1 MTPPLNEPLGTG
13 KAGSAI
19 GRALRDV
26 WRITFAEPVQEGR
39 PQPSRWPHGLAAIG
53 AAAGALYV
61 LLTLAAVFAV
71 PLRQAVELTASP
83 TSEFT
88 LPTLSLPLLVAGLLL
103 SLALAHTAA
112 LHTSWW
118 LRLPLFL
125 FGATAT
131 FFFTATAFDQ
141 PVLMLGSV
149 LAYLGL
155 LVFTIL
161 RARRRYAW
169 WEFVVVTA
177 LVVTATL
184 LPWARQGLA
193 TSFVDPRP
201 IGLEGALT
209 NLQPLALPAIIVAA
223 TAPAQIVVTGAVA
236 VSTREVGRRVFW
248 VGAALLLVWFGFS
261 VHWSAGDLTSSGLL
275 GSATTLAVVAGGLAI
290 ALRRA
295 GRARPE
301 PPSVYPETWGPWLYP
316 LAVAM
321 VSVVVVVVPLTILHS
336 MLPQLGLTGTAAG
349 DLAELAMASWLSSN
363 PGVLWRALL
372 GIVALGFAW
381 QRSRTGRLGEAG
393 FLISFAAAVLLD
405 AAGLLPVGD
414 FLLDRT
420 PEGYALVAG
429 VAAVGFAGWAAARR
443 RLTRERTVGVL
454 TVLLLAVLYP
464 HRDVLSDPGSAV
476 LVFSAPLVIL
486 FGLTWRILTDAG
498 FTREGSRHF
507 PQPTRVLLFLA
518 NSLFAVT
525 SVAFLALARGT
536 GTSVDT
542 TPWAFVGD
550 SLLGDPLF
558 VVALVAG
565 TWLIVSR
572 AGGRELSYSLPEQR
586 PSA

>member
-1 MTPPLNEPLGTG
+1 MSAPTVEPVETEETG
-13 KAGSAI
+13 SPI
-19 GRALRDV
+19 TTALRDI
-26 WRITFAEPVQEGR
+26 WRITFAEPVREGR

-53 AAAGALYV
+53 AAAATLYV
-61 LLTLAAVFAV
+61 LLTLAAAFAV
-71 PLRQAVELTASP
+71 PLRQAGDLTASP

-88 LPTLSLPLLVAGLLL
+88 LPTITLPLLVAGLLL
-103 SLALAHTAA
+103 SLVLAHTAA

-125 FGATAT
+125 FGAAAT

-141 PVLMLGSV
+141 PLLMLGSV

-155 LVFTIL
+155 LVFTL
-161 RARRRYAW
+161 VRARRNYAW
-169 WEFVVVTA
+169 WEFVVVA
-177 LVVTATL
+177 GLVAVATL
-184 LPWARQGLA
+184 LPWAGA
-193 TSFVDPRP
+193 GTAVSFVDPRP
-201 IGLEGALT
+201 TGLEGALI

-236 VSTREVGRRVFW
+236 ASTREVGRRVFW
-248 VGAALLLVWFGFS
+248 VGAAAVLVWFGFS
-261 VHWSAGDLTSSGLL
+261 VAWSMDELTPSGVL
-275 GSATTLAVVAGGLAI
+275 GSAATLAVVAGGLALV
-290 ALRRA
+290 LRGA
-295 GRARPE
+295 GRTRPE
-301 PPSVYPETWGPWLYP
+301 PPAVYPETWSPWLYP

-321 VSVVVVVVPLTILHS
+321 VSVVVVIVPLSMLHS
-336 MLPQLGLTGTAAG
+336 LLPQLGLAPTPVGE
-349 DLAELAMASWLSSN
+349 LVELAMNGWMSSN

-372 GIVALGFAW
+372 GVAALGFAW
-381 QRSRTGRLGEAG
+381 QRGRTDRLGEAG

-420 PEGYALVAG
+420 PAGYALIAG
-429 VAAVGFAGWAAARR
+429 IAALGFAGWTAARR
-443 RLTRERTVGVL
+443 RLTRKRAAGVL

-464 HRDVLSDPGSAV
+464 HRDVLSDPASAV
-476 LVFSAPLVIL
+476 LVFSAPAVIL
-486 FGLTWRILTDAG
+486 FGLSWRILTDAG
-498 FTREGSRHF
+498 FTRTGSRHF

-525 SVAFLALARGT
+525 SIAFLALARGT

-542 TPWAFVGD
+542 TVWASTGD

-565 TWLIVSR
+565 TWLIASR
-572 AGGRELSYSLPEQR
+572 VRGEDLSSAPSGPQ